1 MKLELEDSFINDLT
15 ALNLRW
21 VRDRITRMWPH
32 WVKGAKEFEKEG
44 SLRRQHHA
52 KKVAVSPG
60 FSFLLMLS
68 NCDDFFALKIMI
80 SPG

>member
-1 MKLELEDSFINDLT
+1 MRLELEDSFINDLT

-32 WVKGAKEFEKEG
+32 WVKGAKEFKKEG

-60 FSFLLMLS
+60 FL
-68 NCDDFFALKIMI
+68 FF
-80 SPG
+80 